1 MGLDSSDIERLKHM
15 FASAPSAAKVA
26 APMQPVQ
33 MPPTVQTPKTPVVD
47 APALSTD
54 TSRMYTVGAVFIFV
68 LICYAG
74 YKYYFSA
81 GSGSSSPPV
90 PLSKA
95 QMEALRRRYES
106 NSEAPTAGSAP
117 PAMPQ
122 KPAAAEKS
130 PTVEEIK
137 EEEPKKDL

>member
-1 MGLDSSDIERLKHM
+1 MGLDSADIERLKHM

-47 APALSTD
+47 APSLQAD

-81 GSGSSSPPV
+81 GTGSTSPPV

-106 NSEAPTAGSAP
+106 SSDSANAGSAP
-117 PAMPQ
+117 PPMPQ
-122 KPAAAEKS
+122 KPVAPKES
-130 PTVEEIK
+130 PTVEEIV
-137 EEEPKKDL
+137 EEPKKDQ